1 MYSGRNTHGA
11 ARPGTDPSTPRHIT
25 ACGPTKTRTRHTR
38 SPPANRKQAT
48 AHRHARTPAQRH
60 NTRGDAMNLMD
71 ILSKDCVAVPLNA
84 TDKKGVVDELVDTL
98 HRAGEVDDPASLKHA
113 VWTRETTRTTG
124 IGHALAIPHGKCESV
139 HDLAM
144 AVGKPAEPIDFASID
159 GKPVQLV
166 VLLASPLDRTSD
178 HIQALARISRLMAG
192 GEFREKMYAA
202 TSSEE
207 LYDLLEREE
216 SASSSA

>member
-1 MYSGRNTHGA
+1 
-11 ARPGTDPSTPRHIT
+11 
-25 ACGPTKTRTRHTR
+25 
-38 SPPANRKQAT
+38 
-48 AHRHARTPAQRH
+48 
-60 NTRGDAMNLMD
+60 MNLMD
-71 ILSKDCVAVPLNA
+71 ILSPDCIVVPLA
-84 TDKKGVVDELVDTL
+84 ASDKKGVIDELVDTL
-98 HRAGEVDDPASLKHA
+98 HKAGKVDEPDSLKHA

-192 GEFREKMYAA
+192 GEFRDKMYAA
-202 TSSEE
+202 HDATE
-207 LYDLLEREE
+207 LYELLAKEE
-216 SASSSA
+216 AASSNA